1 MIKFKIKHQHLNM
14 RTICSQNVNLSE
26 TDIQCI
32 FYKKAINLHLL
43 TYLLNFIIWK
53 RQMKTSI

>member
-26 TDIQCI
+26 TMGQRDFNFCI
-32 FYKKAINLHLL
+32 
-43 TYLLNFIIWK
+43 IIL
-53 RQMKTSI
+53 QLIYKTSIADSIDEDAHFN